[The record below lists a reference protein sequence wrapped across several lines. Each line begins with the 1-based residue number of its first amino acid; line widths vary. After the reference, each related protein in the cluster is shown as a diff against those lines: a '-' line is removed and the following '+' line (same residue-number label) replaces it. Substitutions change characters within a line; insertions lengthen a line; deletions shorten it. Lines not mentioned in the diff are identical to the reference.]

1 MISIHSKYGLAS
13 KHASLAAGVSIS
25 SCWGV
30 ASPSSP
36 LNSALYLDFPSCCA
50 IGTSTVSESTLLMN

>member
-36 LNSALYLDFPSCCA
+36 LNSALYLDFPRAAPS
-50 IGTSTVSESTLLMN
+50 VPLLCPSLLYS